1 MNRTPLSIAIVLASL
16 LECTEPEASG
26 PPTLHVGVGA
36 CADCG
41 MSVLEPAYAAAALFE
56 RDGRREHAVFDDVGC
71 MRYWEAQLA
80 NARILEMWS
89 GVVDAEG
96 WFNVN
101 AGHFVVGSDIRT
113 PMDFH
118 IVCCASSA
126 AADELVHSRG
136 GTCVSCVQVQPVLS
150 QKTATGT
157 PISVP

>member
-26 PPTLHVGVGA
+26 PPTLHVGVG
-36 CADCG
+36 
-41 MSVLEPAYAAAALFE
+41 AYAAAALFE

-96 WFNVN
+96 WVNVN